1 MRLCLLITIL
11 ITGSPVVLGLKK
23 AELLLDAV
31 DALPDGQL
39 ERGGLLALRRNI
51 FSPKGNPKTRR
62 GTRGGRCCPRHI
74 IRANNM
80 ILNGK

>member
-39 ERGGLLALRRNI
+39 ERGGLLALRRT
-51 FSPKGNPKTRR
+51 FSAPREIRKHVR
-62 GTRGGRCCPRHI
+62 GLVVAGAALAT
-74 IRANNM
+74 
-80 ILNGK
+80 